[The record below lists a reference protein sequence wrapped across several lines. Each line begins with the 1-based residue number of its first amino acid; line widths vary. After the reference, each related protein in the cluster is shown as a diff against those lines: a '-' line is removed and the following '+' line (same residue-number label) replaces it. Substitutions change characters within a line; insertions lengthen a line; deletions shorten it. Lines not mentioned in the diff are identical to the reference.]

1 MHASKCKR
9 FFLLSVESE
18 NQNQK
23 ISKTE
28 IQSDAYM
35 DKLSKVVKSESVSSY
50 LSCYSTDDDRN
61 FRRER
66 TKIFT
71 NTKSRLLMHYNAD
84 SSAFKKNVRKLKLAK
99 SFEQSPETSS
109 TTIRALQQRQMLERH
124 QLIKERFGE
133 KLPFTKYT
141 KQTRDNEPFDASRL
155 RILSNREITTSIR
168 KTSTRIERR
177 SIAQRPV
184 LWQNRGQNSQSTNG
198 EIYTSKASETQWND

>member
-1 MHASKCKR
+1 MHANECKVF

-23 ISKTE
+23 ISKAK
-28 IQSDAYM
+28 IQRDEYINM
-35 DKLSKVVKSESVSSY
+35 DKLKKVVKSESVSSY

-71 NTKSRLLMHYNAD
+71 NTKSRLLMHYKDD
-84 SSAFKKNVRKLKLAK
+84 SGRKLHLAK
-99 SFEQSPETSS
+99 SFEQSPESS
-109 TTIRALQQRQMLERH
+109 TTTIRALRQRQILERH
-124 QLIKERFGE
+124 QLIQKRFSE
-133 KLPFTKYT
+133 KLPSTKST
-141 KQTRDNEPFDASRL
+141 KQTRHNQPFDASRL

-177 SIAQRPV
+177 CVTQRPSF
-184 LWQNRGQNSQSTNG
+184 WQNRAQNSQSTNG
-198 EIYTSKASETQWND
+198 ETYV